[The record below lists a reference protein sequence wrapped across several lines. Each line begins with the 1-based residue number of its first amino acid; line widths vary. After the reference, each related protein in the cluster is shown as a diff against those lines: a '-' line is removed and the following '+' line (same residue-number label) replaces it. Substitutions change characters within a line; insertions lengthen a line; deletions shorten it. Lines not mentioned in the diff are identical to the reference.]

1 MVAEAEEGLN
11 VNSLRKLIN
20 SMPRRLQ
27 MFIEAKEGAINVL
40 YLLSRTFS
48 AHFALRKS
56 LPYFL
61 KIMSTITICLMLPR
75 FQLIFCY
82 VIIYLHTLV

>member
-1 MVAEAEEGLN
+1 LIERLVAKAEEGLN

-27 MFIEAKEGAINVL
+27 MFIEAKEGAINVV
-40 YLLSRTFS
+40 YLLSRFFS
-48 AHFALRKS
+48 AHLARRKS

-61 KIMSTITICLMLPR
+61 KIMSTIKICLMLPR
-75 FQLIFCY
+75 SQ
-82 VIIYLHTLV
+82 